1 MNSTLTL
8 STDGSLSYDGT
19 RPRPEEYKVLT
30 QSNSP
35 TIEFATEGGNTIVCR
50 KRVDKREISAKET
63 RTLLQQVVDSRGAPM
78 IVVAHRLRGLA
89 VVLGELNL
97 SAECTHVGNCAL
109 SLVRATVPRSP
120 ELQLE
125 YAEKEAL
132 ICSIVSLPT
141 NRPHALPI
149 GCHSARKWPQGM
161 IPSQTKVTTTY
172 SRSRR
177 TLVVVLCGAP

>member
-8 STDGSLSYDGT
+8 STDGPLSYDGI

-35 TIEFATEGGNTIVCR
+35 TIEFATEGGKTIVCR
-50 KRVDKREISAKET
+50 KRVDKMEKI
-63 RTLLQQVVDSRGAPM
+63 LQKSSDIAPALS
-78 IVVAHRLRGLA
+78 IHGPHQYLARRLRGLD
-89 VVLGELNL
+89 VVLDELIDL
-97 SAECTHVGNCAL
+97 SNHVGNCAL
-109 SLVRATVPRSP
+109 SLVRAIVPRSP

-125 YAEKEAL
+125 YEEKEAL

-149 GCHSARKWPQGM
+149 GCHPLRGSGHKR
-161 IPSQTKVTTTY
+161 
-172 SRSRR
+172 
-177 TLVVVLCGAP
+177 